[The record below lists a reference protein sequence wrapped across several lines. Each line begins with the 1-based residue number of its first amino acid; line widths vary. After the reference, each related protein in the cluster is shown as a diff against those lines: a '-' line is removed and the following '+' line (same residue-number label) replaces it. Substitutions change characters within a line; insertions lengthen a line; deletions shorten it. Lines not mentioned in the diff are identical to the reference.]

1 MQFYRCFVYKKF
13 YSNYLSFSLTLNTAA
28 QRKIKRQNTFRLLQ
42 RGTPLLRVCQLVRR
56 IGYPYT
62 RESMSMSSNIHA
74 PCMYMYT
81 NYTPYYTYFA
91 RLVQTAE
98 LRLKAKSCRILVSTR
113 DILQRPLPLNIF
125 LLCLFVASLS
135 TVWSI
140 P

>member
-1 MQFYRCFVYKKF
+1 
-13 YSNYLSFSLTLNTAA
+13 
-28 QRKIKRQNTFRLLQ
+28 
-42 RGTPLLRVCQLVRR
+42 
-56 IGYPYT
+56 
-62 RESMSMSSNIHA
+62 
-74 PCMYMYT
+74 MYT
-81 NYTPYYTYFA
+81 NYTLYHTYLA

-125 LLCLFVASLS
+125 LLCLLVASLS

>member
-1 MQFYRCFVYKKF
+1 MQFYHCLIYKRF
-13 YSNYLSFSLTLNTAA
+13 YSNYLSFSLTSNTAA

-56 IGYPYT
+56 IGYLYT

-74 PCMYMYT
+74 PCTYMYT
-81 NYTPYYTYFA
+81 NYTLYHTYLA

-125 LLCLFVASLS
+125 LLCPLVASLS